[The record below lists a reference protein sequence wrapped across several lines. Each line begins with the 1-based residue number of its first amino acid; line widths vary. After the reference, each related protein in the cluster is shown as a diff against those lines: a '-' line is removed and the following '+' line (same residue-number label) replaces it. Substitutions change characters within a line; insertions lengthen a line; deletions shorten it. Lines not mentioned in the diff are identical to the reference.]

1 MTPTATPDDFA
12 QFERLVRIETKL
24 DLANNNHAD
33 HEARIRKLERTV
45 WVASGA
51 AATVGGTLG
60 TLLAQFL
67 NK

>member
-1 MTPTATPDDFA
+1 MTPSATPDDFG

-24 DLANNNHAD
+24 DLATGNHAD
-33 HEARIRKLERTV
+33 HELRIRRLERAV

-60 TLLAQFL
+60 TLLGRFL
-67 NK
+67 G